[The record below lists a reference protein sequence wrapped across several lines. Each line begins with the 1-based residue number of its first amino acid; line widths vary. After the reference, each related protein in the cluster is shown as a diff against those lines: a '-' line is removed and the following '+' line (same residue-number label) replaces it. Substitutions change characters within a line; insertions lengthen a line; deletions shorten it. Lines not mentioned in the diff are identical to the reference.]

1 MAITGVAPAK
11 NKIDDIVADV
21 TMDNWEKQQALDR
34 VRKYLNGKLKDVEAL
49 IAATPASAV
58 NVPKSYVL
66 CDKDGKA
73 FAKFEDGV
81 IKAL

>member
-21 TMDNWEKQQALDR
+21 AMDNWEKQQALEK
-34 VRKYLNGKLKDVEAL
+34 VKKHLFQKIKDIEAL
-49 IAATPASAV
+49 ILANPASSL

-73 FAKFEDGV
+73 FAKFEDGL
-81 IKAL
+81 IKPL